1 VDGRSARKRQ
11 AIMDAATEL
20 FLANGYQGTSMDEIA
35 ALAEVSKQTVYKNFA
50 DKHQLFA
57 EIVLGTA
64 SRAEEFVR
72 EIPGVLASAP
82 DVEAGL
88 RRLARRYLAAV
99 MRPELLQLRRLVIS
113 EAGRFPDLA
122 RDYYKRAP
130 DHVMATLAAQF
141 GDLSEQGLLNLDDPV
156 AAASHYAFLVL
167 GHPLDRAMFLG
178 AEYGLTPTAMN
189 KHADAAVSVFLAAYR
204 PD

>member
-1 VDGRSARKRQ
+1 VDGRSERKRQ
-11 AIMDAATEL
+11 AIMEAAREL

-50 DKHQLFA
+50 DKRQLFA
-57 EIVLGTA
+57 EIVLRAA
-64 SRAEEFVR
+64 SRADEFVG
-72 EIPGVLASAP
+72 EMPQVLGDAP

-99 MRPELLQLRRLVIS
+99 MQPELLQLRRLVIS

-122 RDYYKRAP
+122 RHYYKLAP
-130 DHVMATLAAQF
+130 DRVMATLAVQF
-141 GDLSEQGLLNLDDPV
+141 GGLSEKGQLDIGDPV

-167 GHPLDRAMFLG
+167 GPPLDRAMFLG
-178 AEYGLTPTAMN
+178 AEHGLTPATIDQ
-189 KHADAAVSVFLAAYR
+189 HADAAVGVFLAAYR
-204 PD
+204 PL